1 MASQPL
7 ELILGRQFIDSL
19 SMPVF
24 LVDTEGTLI
33 FYNEPAED
41 ILGIRFAETGSMP
54 VEEWSTI
61 FNPTDEDGNP
71 LPPESLPLVQTLTH
85 HKPAQGSFY
94 IHNLKGAKHLIK
106 VSAIPIEGRPKRF
119 LGAMALFWNSNFS

>member
-1 MASQPL
+1 MASQPI

-24 LVDTEGTLI
+24 LVDTEGTLL
-33 FYNEPAED
+33 FYNEPAEE
-41 ILGIRFAETGSMP
+41 ILGIRFAETGSMT

-61 FNPTDEDGNP
+61 FKPTDSDGNP
-71 LPPESLPLVQTLTH
+71 LPPESLPLVQTLTN
-85 HKPAQGSFY
+85 HKPSQGSFY
-94 IHNLKGAKHLIK
+94 IDNLKGEKHLIN